1 MPMGAVIMAL
11 FMLSLAGVPPFSVFW
26 GKIYVMQAAVNAGYI
41 WLAIVMGLNSA
52 IAAYYY
58 LKLIVY
64 MFLRDPV
71 KDVDTV
77 YYNLSKPL
85 MAVIGMATLAT
96 VAAIFYVQPLV
107 SYLYYMISAS
117 GY

>member
-1 MPMGAVIMAL
+1 
-11 FMLSLAGVPPFSVFW
+11 
-26 GKIYVMQAAVNAGYI
+26 MQAAVNAGYI

-64 MFLRDPV
+64 MFLKDPV
-71 KDVDTV
+71 KDVEVV
-77 YYNLSKPL
+77 YYNISKPL
-85 MAVIGMATLAT
+85 IFIIGIAAVAT
-96 VAAIFYVQPLV
+96 VTAIFYVQPLV

>member
-1 MPMGAVIMAL
+1 M
-11 FMLSLAGVPPFSVFW
+11 
-26 GKIYVMQAAVNAGYI
+26 
-41 WLAIVMGLNSA
+41 
-52 IAAYYY
+52 
-58 LKLIVY
+58 
-64 MFLRDPV
+64 DPV

-85 MAVIGMATLAT
+85 MAVIGMATFAT